1 MNHIYNN
8 YQVSKTLRFGLTQKQ
23 KIRRPGY
30 TGELYESHKVLKE
43 LVKISEEKVKNL
55 IVPAKNEELLS
66 SLDSV
71 KWTLTE
77 IREFLDQ
84 WRYIY
89 NKSNQIALDKSYYL
103 ILSKK
108 LGFNDEKKSRV
119 IKMIEIKD
127 DIKEK

>member
-1 MNHIYNN
+1 
-8 YQVSKTLRFGLTQKQ
+8 
-23 KIRRPGY
+23 
-30 TGELYESHKVLKE
+30 
-43 LVKISEEKVKNL
+43 EEKVKNL

-89 NKSNQIALDKSYYL
+89 NKSNQIALDKSYSL

-127 DIKEK
+127 DIKEKIINYWAFNLNESNQKLLMVNEMVNTQ